1 MLAKSVMRNATGLR
15 SRISEQVVI
24 YNEWKK
30 LAEEFN
36 DKEVQGILTD
46 ARWKLIESIRMKR
59 NIEQIIMANPNAD
72 EREVLRLRY
81 FYGATWA
88 AIADELGDTTEWV
101 KKLHKKALKRIKVE
115 KGCDCGGEFDCEE
128 CPYAEEGTET
138 M

>member
-36 DKEVQGILTD
+36 DEEVQGILTD

-72 EREVLRLRY
+72 ELIHVRNAVDDVVKHRKRFGFLLTHELNGKVH
-81 FYGATWA
+81 AT
-88 AIADELGDTTEWV
+88 
-101 KKLHKKALKRIKVE
+101 R
-115 KGCDCGGEFDCEE
+115 
-128 CPYAEEGTET
+128 
-138 M
+138 

>member
-36 DKEVQGILTD
+36 DEEVQGILTD

-88 AIADELGDTTEWV
+88 AIA
-101 KKLHKKALKRIKVE
+101 RS
-115 KGCDCGGEFDCEE
+115 EE
-128 CPYAEEGTET
+128 RRVGKECRSRWSPYH
-138 M
+138 

>member
-1 MLAKSVMRNATGLR
+1 MLATSVMRNATGLR

-36 DKEVQGILTD
+36 DEEVQGILTD

-72 EREVLRLRY
+72 EREVLRLR
-81 FYGATWA
+81 
-88 AIADELGDTTEWV
+88 
-101 KKLHKKALKRIKVE
+101 
-115 KGCDCGGEFDCEE
+115 
-128 CPYAEEGTET
+128 
-138 M
+138 